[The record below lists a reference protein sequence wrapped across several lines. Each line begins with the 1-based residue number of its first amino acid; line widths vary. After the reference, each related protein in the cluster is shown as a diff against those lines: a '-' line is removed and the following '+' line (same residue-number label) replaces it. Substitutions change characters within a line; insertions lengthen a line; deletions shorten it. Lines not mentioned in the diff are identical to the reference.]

1 MTKLPSPTTV
11 LEGPYMGK
19 SSRFQSSSFRI
30 IRARE
35 CYGSF
40 RSCSPEKGQLGTVV
54 PSKRRVKEKGRFLG
68 SWSWVR
74 RGLKGKRESGG
85 GSYVFPSS
93 VDREPA
99 DHCVNEEEE
108 MISSSDNVKMTRS
121 GSLSAVSNARS
132 QFWVSSRLNLPK
144 FPIILTYVRFLSE
157 LPFLKRGP
165 ISPAKQ
171 LAKCNNVSL
180 LLRVGEY
187 LRGLEAGGA
196 LEEQGAEERPRAS
209 DLTYLGGHHRIEKVQ
224 LIICTPLGMVLCSID
239 LRYFSFNENDVF
251 IVAFPTAPCL
261 FSYYAVICT
270 GFGRAFTCNL
280 HLIGQKNYRTLL

>member
-1 MTKLPSPTTV
+1 MASEAEDEPIFTPPRLLLMPKPHAHLQSPERSGTLTPPLQTSASVPFRWEEEPGKPWESTALVPRAINFPQKSLELPPRLLIDTNMTKLPSPTRV

-30 IRARE
+30 IRSRE

-157 LPFLKRGP
+157 LLGITFPQVKNRISVLFEQKIIHSDSYQELAIFL
-165 ISPAKQ
+165 
-171 LAKCNNVSL
+171 L
-180 LLRVGEY
+180 
-187 LRGLEAGGA
+187 
-196 LEEQGAEERPRAS
+196 
-209 DLTYLGGHHRIEKVQ
+209 
-224 LIICTPLGMVLCSID
+224 
-239 LRYFSFNENDVF
+239 
-251 IVAFPTAPCL
+251 
-261 FSYYAVICT
+261 
-270 GFGRAFTCNL
+270 
-280 HLIGQKNYRTLL
+280 